1 MALTRTPDAP
11 ESPQH
16 GTDTSTVGVL
26 EAAIALLEAARAPA
40 AAIGQLR
47 HLAGQVGEPCVVAV
61 VGLVNAG
68 KSTFVNA
75 LLQQDMAVVG
85 NTETTATI
93 NHFVYG
99 EPAPELPVRCHW
111 RSGRVSHEPA
121 EFPDSLQGRDTDA
134 LRRADT
140 IDRLEYL
147 FPSPMLRG
155 ITLVDTPGTGAT
167 VTEHVSRTA
176 EFLNLSRGLRER
188 HDRET
193 QHIRDTA
200 DAIVYL
206 VGAVARV
213 DDQQLLT
220 DFGSLSGG
228 AARAMNA
235 IGVIAKVDLSDELTR
250 QRGVLAARVAHQ
262 LDRQL
267 NTVVPVSAGL
277 SRALDRTGDDTLAA
291 LATGLRRIPAQ
302 WCDFLLRDEELF
314 LDYENGEIPLSP
326 ADRSALRESVPGDWR
341 VFATIAAE
349 SLRQSSAGALRAALA
364 EIAGFGELRRLLRDH
379 FLARATLLRCYRIL
393 VDAHRLL
400 RSLRYQLLLPRQR
413 QAAAETQ
420 RLLAFQR
427 SLDARH
433 ADLSRYLAERMAEV
447 NDGVPSDTAWSGV
460 EEQLE
465 RLLRRLEE
473 DNADFTA
480 LQALDNA
487 RADFTDAEAAEL
499 RALFGMNGIEPA
511 RRLGGAPDVAACARA
526 QLRWRVERD
535 SAAGG
540 SPRHVAA
547 DRAYVR
553 LGILLAELEYAVPDS
568 GWRNDDR

>member
-1 MALTRTPDAP
+1 MAVTPTSGSP
-11 ESPQH
+11 EPAEQGIDS
-16 GTDTSTVGVL
+16 STVALL
-26 EAAIALLEAARAPA
+26 EAAIAVLEAVRAPA
-40 AAIGQLR
+40 AAVGRLR
-47 HLAGQVGEPCVVAV
+47 HLVAQVGEPCVVAV

-99 EPAPELPVRCHW
+99 EPEPEVPVRCHW
-111 RSGRVSHEPA
+111 RSGRVSHESA
-121 EFPDSLQGRDTDA
+121 GFLSSLQGRDTEA
-134 LRRADT
+134 LRRADN

-155 ITLVDTPGTGAT
+155 ITLVDTPGTGAI
-167 VTEHVSRTA
+167 VSEHVSRTA

-228 AARAMNA
+228 TARAMNA
-235 IGVIAKVDLSDELTR
+235 IGVIAKVDLSDDLIQ
-250 QRGVLAARVAHQ
+250 QRGVLAAHVANQ

-277 SRALDRTGDDTLAA
+277 SRALDRTADDA
-291 LATGLRRIPAQ
+291 LVALTVGLRRIPAD

-314 LDYENGEIPLSP
+314 LDYENPEIPLSP

-341 VFATIAAE
+341 VFATIATE
-349 SLRQSSAGALRAALA
+349 SRRQSSVTALRAAL
-364 EIAGFGELRRLLRDH
+364 EDVAGFGELRRLLRDH
-379 FLARATLLRCYRIL
+379 FLARSTLLRCYRIL

-400 RSLRYQLLLPRQR
+400 RSLRYELLLPRQR
-413 QAAAETQ
+413 QVAAETK
-420 RLLAFQR
+420 RLMAFQR

-433 ADLSRYLAERMAEV
+433 ADLREYLSERIAEV
-447 NDGVPSDTAWSGV
+447 NGSVPSDTAWAGV

-465 RLLRRLEE
+465 RLMRRLEE

-480 LQALDNA
+480 LQALENA
-487 RADFTDAEAAEL
+487 RTDFTDAEAAEL
-499 RALFGMNGIEPA
+499 RALFGMNGIEA
-511 RRLGGAPDVAACARA
+511 AQRLGGAPGVAACAQA
-526 QLRWRVERD
+526 QLRWRAERD

-540 SPRHVAA
+540 CARHIAA

-553 LGILLAELEYAVPDS
+553 LGILLAELEYSATDT